1 VHKLTKSPGKRLL
14 KTRHKLKALSERKL
28 AHAPTKGGKSA
39 AASGSKLALMI
50 AMLRSSKGVSVADL
64 SKATGWQAHSVR
76 GALSGAIGKKLKIGL
91 VSEKLGGVRIYRAA
105 N

>member
-14 KTRHKLKALSERKL
+14 KTRHKPKALSERKV

-39 AASGSKLALMI
+39 AASRSKLALMI
-50 AMLRSSKGVSVADL
+50 AMLRSSKGVSIADL
-64 SKATGWQAHSVR
+64 SKATGWQAHSVH
-76 GALSGAIGKKLKIGL
+76 GALSGTIGKKLRIRL